1 MKVVLTLGCQLCARG
16 RDDVH
21 HLVVDCPAV
30 ASLRQWAVA
39 YRALEQLQPKCDL
52 SVAVPPLLTTLLGH
66 TALKLGLPL
75 GPAPPL
81 QRC

>member
-1 MKVVLTLGCQLCARG
+1 MLSAPCYRYHCIVPVGAAPSMLTCRRQL
-16 RDDVH
+16 
-21 HLVVDCPAV
+21 LM
-30 ASLRQWAVA
+30 LTAVA
-39 YRALEQLQPKCDL
+39 YRAMAQLQPKCDL